1 LGGKRVAQYG
11 YGATH
16 WLHTDHFGS
25 TRVLSDSTGALVSSA
40 NQDLG
45 WVPLYQHGIRHGQ

>member
-11 YGATH
+11 YGATR
-16 WLHTDHFGS
+16 WFHTDHLGS